1 MLLYIC
7 PKRIKPIFVPTA
19 KYMLAN
25 NKRKVCDFLFSL
37 VYCIFKCNNSHT
49 TETLSNPYILKRNLA
64 SSIFFV
70 SVRKYNPTL
79 SPNIFFIFL

>member
-37 VYCIFKCNNSHT
+37 VYCIFKCNNSQKNAYKSQ
-49 TETLSNPYILKRNLA
+49 EKAYFYI
-64 SSIFFV
+64 I
-70 SVRKYNPTL
+70 Y
-79 SPNIFFIFL
+79 

>member
-37 VYCIFKCNNSHT
+37 VYCIFKCNNSQKNAYNHKKRHIFILFI
-49 TETLSNPYILKRNLA
+49 EAINCVLSSPKD
-64 SSIFFV
+64 SICMQV
-70 SVRKYNPTL
+70 T
-79 SPNIFFIFL
+79 